1 MVFLIFVFLS
11 GIITLLNFIL
21 LMVYMIPSVARVTRA
36 LAVPL
41 HQGAVRLNSGL
52 MVPMTAAQ
60 FFPRPVG
67 PLGSCSVVL
76 PAIPVTTG
84 PLPDSAGSVAQVARA
99 VLYPGFS
106 TSSPSSTASEE
117 APAPA
122 VVTNLQP
129 LSAPPVE
136 KTVRQCIER
145 VVELRG
151 VHGWNGLIDQAWVA
165 AIQTEKEEIRFL
177 GHLCGKKVDLQIDP
191 HAPNAVDMLRR
202 CREEC
207 LQGKTE
213 EQALAACKEN
223 DRASYLRL
231 QRQTREKQADKKALD
246 EEYEDLGG
254 SGFNPDKNYD
264 RETGLFVVQE
274 GSQIDRAQKN
284 NYQLPTALLGL
295 GAFSL
300 PEARTEA
307 LSVPAEEELSPEMD
321 LEQCIQRVRVLR
333 GKHGWD
339 GLIDKAWVDGI
350 EAERKQLRIL
360 SEICRGLGIE
370 TANPPSLDARHP
382 EVQKVFQQYRE
393 ACLNGQNVDDVFSR
407 ATGKGLGALVNNY
420 RGLELEKNRKMEE
433 KKKLHE
439 EYVSYGGVSFNPDV
453 RDAHDSYIIERGS
466 LIALL
471 SVD

>member
-106 TSSPSSTASEE
+106 TSSPSSTVSEE
-117 APAPA
+117 ASAPA
-122 VVTNLQP
+122 VVTSSQP
-129 LSAPPVE
+129 LSVPPVV

-165 AIQTEKEEIRFL
+165 AIQAEKEEINFL
-177 GHLCGKKVDLQIDP
+177 GGLCGKRVDLQIDP
-191 HAPNAVDMLRR
+191 HAPNVVDTLRQR
-202 CREEC
+202 REEC
-207 LQGKTE
+207 LQGKTQ
-213 EQALAACKEN
+213 EQALAACKEG
-223 DRASYLRL
+223 DQASYLRL
-231 QRQTREKQADKKALD
+231 QQQTREKQAAKKALD

-254 SGFNPDKNYD
+254 SGFNPDKNYNRD
-264 RETGLFVVQE
+264 TGQFIVRE
-274 GSQIDRAQKN
+274 GSQIDRAQKIN
-284 NYQLPTALLGL
+284 HSLSTSMS
-295 GAFSL
+295 FSL
-300 PEARTEA
+300 PEARAETV
-307 LSVPAEEELSPEMD
+307 SVPAEVESSSEMD
-321 LEQCIQRVRVLR
+321 LEQCIQRVRALR

-350 EAERKQLRIL
+350 EAERKQLWIL

-370 TANPPSLDARHP
+370 TAKPPSLDARHP
-382 EVQKVFQQYRE
+382 EVQGAFQQYRE
-393 ACLNGQNVDDVFSR
+393 SCLQGKNIDDLFMS
-407 ATGKGLGALVNNY
+407 ALGKGLGALVNNY

-439 EYVSYGGVSFNPDV
+439 EYVSYGGSSFNPDV
-453 RDAHDSYIIERGS
+453 RDARGSYIIERGS